1 MQQSRTEILA
11 IKNGQ
16 DKKKIL
22 HQGHKVRVE
31 ESGQTIAHYGLI
43 HKKQAT
49 AFKDDSQVLTSSAG
63 NLA

>member
-1 MQQSRTEILA
+1 MLSLGQGFTLIQQKGMQQRRTEILA

-31 ESGQTIAHYGLI
+31 ESGQTIAHYRLI
-43 HKKQAT
+43 HKK
-49 AFKDDSQVLTSSAG
+49 
-63 NLA
+63 